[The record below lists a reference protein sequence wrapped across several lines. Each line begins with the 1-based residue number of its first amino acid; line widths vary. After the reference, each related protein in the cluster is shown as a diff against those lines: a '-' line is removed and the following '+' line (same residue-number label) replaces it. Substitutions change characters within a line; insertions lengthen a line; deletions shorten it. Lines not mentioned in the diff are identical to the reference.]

1 MTERTKLRNDSLYN
15 PVGREVGLTA
25 ECPNCE
31 ELIPVFGYTCGYCGY
46 KIHIEFVAEEIEH
59 EEGDELVTKEDIK

>member
-1 MTERTKLRNDSLYN
+1 MIREKLKNDSLYN
-15 PVGREVGLTA
+15 PVDLPLALTA

-46 KIHIEFVAEEIEH
+46 KVRLEFVAEEGETG
-59 EEGDELVTKEDIK
+59 EAEKLEVGGK